1 MPKTPNCFVQQ
12 LMPINGLTIRPDLMT
27 AHIIHDPGEKMKRI
41 RALAGMSETRGGPAR
56 LE

>member
-12 LMPINGLTIRPDLMT
+12 LMPINGLTTCPDLMT
-27 AHIIHDPGEKMKRI
+27 PDIVHDFDGKMK
-41 RALAGMSETRGGPAR
+41 LFHVLMGMSSTRGGPAW

>member
-27 AHIIHDPGEKMKRI
+27 ADIIHDLDDKMKRI
-41 RALAGMSETRGGPAR
+41 HALAGMTGTRGGPA
-56 LE
+56 LPE